1 MNMMV
6 FCLIYLKGGSMNHL
20 EVETDELDEEGFPK
34 VRQTISD
41 MDELLDEEA
50 DIDVKSAKDK
60 VDKLQ
65 DLEVGW
71 HNGEGK
77 AITDEA
83 VKEAYSF
90 IEDNYPLANML
101 HIYPTEEGGVLF
113 EFYLGT
119 YDCAYEID
127 QEGRARF
134 YVV

>member
-1 MNMMV
+1 M
-6 FCLIYLKGGSMNHL
+6 SRL
-20 EVETDELDEEGFPK
+20 EVKADELDEEGT
-34 VRQTISD
+34 VRQTISED
-41 MDELLDEEA
+41 DTDELFEEA

-71 HNGEGK
+71 LDGEGK

-101 HIYPTEEGGVLF
+101 HIYPMEDGGILF

-127 QEGRARF
+127 PEGRARF